1 MDKYKL
7 TADRIFNVDETGV
20 SVNPKGMSKIIAT
33 KGKRQVGALSS
44 GERGETVT
52 VEICFSASGAY
63 MPPMFIFGRKKMQ
76 QAFMDGIVPGGWVE
90 LNESG
95 WMDKDL
101 FFRWFKKFVNYAKP
115 SKERPILLLL
125 DGHSSHTKNLEVINY
140 AREHGVILL
149 CYPPHCTHRL
159 QALDVAL
166 MKPISTYYDEE
177 VRKWL
182 RANPGR
188 VVTLQQITKLFCLAY
203 LRAAAPLTAIHGF
216 TKTGVWPVNK
226 DVFTDADFLPSETTD
241 IENKENPAPINNNE
255 EATPEA
261 EKPEQKLPEPEL
273 ARERTPE
280 PKLPFDIS
288 KPGTSKDTSFTFVTP
303 EGIIP
308 IPKIKETA
316 KRISRKRGKTAIL
329 TSSPYKNELEESEQI
344 KKQKLK
350 GKVLVKKKL
359 SNESQKRKNNKKV
372 STSAKK
378 NDSSDSETSDA
389 ECFYCGDFYSS
400 STEGWIACS
409 VCYRWAHILCAG
421 MEDEDDEAILICEH
435 CK

>member
-1 MDKYKL
+1 M
-7 TADRIFNVDETGV
+7 
-20 SVNPKGMSKIIAT
+20 T
-33 KGKRQVGALSS
+33 KKC
-44 GERGETVT
+44 E
-52 VEICFSASGAY
+52 
-63 MPPMFIFGRKKMQ
+63 
-76 QAFMDGIVPGGWVE
+76 
-90 LNESG
+90 
-95 WMDKDL
+95 
-101 FFRWFKKFVNYAKP
+101 
-115 SKERPILLLL
+115 
-125 DGHSSHTKNLEVINY
+125 
-140 AREHGVILL
+140 
-149 CYPPHCTHRL
+149 
-159 QALDVAL
+159 
-166 MKPISTYYDEE
+166 
-177 VRKWL
+177 WL
-182 RANPGR
+182 KANPGR
-188 VVTLQQITKLFCLAY
+188 VVTLHQITKLFYLAY

-241 IENKENPAPINNNE
+241 IENKDNPAPINNNE

-261 EKPEQKLPEPEL
+261 EKPEQTLPGQGL

-280 PKLPFDIS
+280 PRLPFDIS

-350 GKVLVKKKL
+350 GKVLVKKNVL
-359 SNESQKRKNNKKV
+359 MNHKRERIIKEFL
-372 STSAKK
+372 K